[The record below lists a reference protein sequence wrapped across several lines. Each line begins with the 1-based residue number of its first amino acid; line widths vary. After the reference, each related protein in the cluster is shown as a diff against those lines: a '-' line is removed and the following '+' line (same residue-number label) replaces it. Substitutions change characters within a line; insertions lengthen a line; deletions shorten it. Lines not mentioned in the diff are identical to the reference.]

1 MLCVTLTLH
10 LRFLSLNALHCQD
23 QSNGHVNKKKAI
35 SLRCP
40 LLLKCGVPEKTK
52 EGCVGSTFF
61 FSQSTMQLRHHR
73 GGKERFLFFS
83 FYLHPL
89 VGTALLVWENMGL
102 HVESLNSN
110 SILEII
116 QGSYDCFEF
125 VSLVVR
131 RHRRFRCLYAW
142 IPSVN
147 IHSTVNMQHICSLK
161 VSTLHFASKCPC
173 RQPLRVLALLTRPLG
188 SIRDGSINPE
198 SGNDECRQ
206 DNDAE

>member
-1 MLCVTLTLH
+1 MHCIAKISRTVMSTRRKQSAYVAH
-10 LRFLSLNALHCQD
+10 CCSSVAFL
-23 QSNGHVNKKKAI
+23 KKQK
-35 SLRCP
+35 R
-40 LLLKCGVPEKTK
+40 GVL
-52 EGCVGSTFF
+52 GRLWFF

-83 FYLHPL
+83 LYLHPL
-89 VGTALLVWENMGL
+89 VGKALLVWENMGL

-125 VSLVVR
+125 VNLVVR